1 MTTHKAPMPRAAAR
15 ALDGWLRARAS
26 VAKRPLRLTIALG
39 AMSGLL
45 LVPEAWLLA
54 KAVTGAVFHHAALG
68 ALLPLFAAML
78 GLVLLR
84 ALFTHGASTT
94 AMAASARVKAALRE
108 RLHAKLAGLGPLFMG
123 RQRSGDLASLMVE
136 GVDTLDKYYAL
147 YLPQMAVA
155 AFIPVAFLV
164 FIVPIDWVSGL
175 ILALGAPLIPIF
187 MIIIG
192 KGTERLNQA
201 QWRRLALMSAYFFD
215 VLEGL
220 TTLKLFGASRHEAEI
235 IGKISDDYRQ
245 STMAVLRVAF
255 LSSLVL
261 EFFTTLGVAMIAVFI
276 GFRLYYGEV
285 HFLPGFFVL
294 LLAPEF
300 FRPLRAMG
308 TQYHA
313 RMEAIA
319 ASESIAAL
327 LEEPEPAA
335 LTGARDATLGT
346 GPRPITLQGVD
357 FAYRAGEPALSG
369 ISFTLHPGERVALVG
384 PSGSGKSTIARLALG
399 LAMPDAGRIT
409 WGEVDRAS
417 VDADAWLARVSW
429 MPQRPTLFAGTI
441 AENIRLGQPDAPL
454 DAVMRAAR
462 AAEADGFI
470 HRLPQGYETMLG
482 ERGQGLSGGE
492 IRRVALA
499 RALLK
504 PADLL
509 VLDEAE
515 ASLDPETA
523 RLIRASIAALPR
535 GMTVLLIAHRLEAAL
550 AADRVLVVHA
560 GRIVEEGAPADLLAR
575 GGPFAA
581 MSAVYEEVLP

>member
-15 ALDGWLRARAS
+15 KLDVWLRARAV
-26 VAKRPLRLTIALG
+26 VARRPLRLAITLG
-39 AMSGLL
+39 AVSGLL

-54 KAVTGAVFHHAALG
+54 KAVRGAVFRHAPVG
-68 ALLPLFAAML
+68 ALVPLLALLF

-94 AMAASARVKAALRE
+94 AMAASARVKAQLRE
-108 RLHAKLAGLGPLFMG
+108 RLHAKFAALGPGFVS
-123 RQRSGDLASLMVE
+123 RQRSGDIASLMVE

-164 FIVPIDWVSGL
+164 FIFPIDWISGL

-201 QWRRLALMSAYFFD
+201 QWRRLAVMSAYFFD
-215 VLEGL
+215 ALEGL

-235 IGKISDDYRQ
+235 IGKISEDYRQ

-261 EFFTTLGVAMIAVFI
+261 EFFTTLGVAMIAVFV

-285 HFLPGFFVL
+285 QFLPGFFVL

-327 LEEPEPAA
+327 LDEPEPAA
-335 LTGARDATLGT
+335 LQAARGATLGT
-346 GPRPITLQGVD
+346 GPQPISLEAVD
-357 FAYRAGEPALSG
+357 FAYRAGEPALAG

-399 LAMPDAGRIT
+399 LALPDAGRIT
-409 WGEVDRAS
+409 WGEMERAETDTAS
-417 VDADAWLARVSW
+417 WLARVSW

-441 AENIRLGQPDAPL
+441 AENIRLGQPHASL
-454 DAVMRAAR
+454 DGVMSAAR

-470 HRLPQGYETMLG
+470 RRLPQGYETLLG

-535 GMTVLLIAHRLEAAL
+535 CMTVLLIAHRLEAAL
-550 AADRVLVVHA
+550 AADRVLVVNS
-560 GRIVEEGAPADLLAR
+560 GRIVEEGTPAALLMR
-575 GGPFAA
+575 GGQFAA
-581 MSAVYEEVLP
+581 MSALYEEILP